1 MERQWYID
9 KIKRLIKANN
19 GYHESLIKSLS
30 LESMSDEQLKAVS
43 FLTTV
48 IDLKSG
54 TISQLF
60 EEIENN
66 AKVIENETD
75 KIV

>member
-9 KIKRLIKANN
+9 KIKRQIKAHN

-30 LESMSDEQLKAVS
+30 LDTMSDEQLKAVS

-48 IDLKSG
+48 IELKSG

-66 AKVIENETD
+66 AKVLETD
-75 KIV
+75 TDK